1 MKIRWWRNRGAWGGV
16 GLALVLTAVG
26 CSSNKQLGGET
37 SSSFCDDYL
46 HAVTSKL
53 VLCQGGSATA
63 FNEASQTLD
72 LCGGISTDLAL
83 GKLTFSP
90 KAGQACLSEI
100 SATDCGPLFSQHSP
114 PADCLKAFSG
124 TVPAGSACYP
134 ISIGLAQ
141 ECAPGNYCAT
151 DTQCPGLC
159 KPEGTLG
166 VPCGSGVGA
175 VAECAPPFIC
185 SYTDGS
191 GGTCQPPPP
200 DVQVGSACGGPGQ
213 CTSQNVT
220 LVCDGPNGPLGGSP
234 PVGAPTCQ
242 NPRATGSCWQNSDCS
257 TNNCVLAGP
266 GATEGVC
273 TPARVIGDACLPGQ
287 NQCGSGAYC
296 GAASKCVDLPAVGQ
310 SCAGNSGE
318 GTFCANGVCNP
329 LTSLCDAYQGAGETC
344 NGPTGQCDGFNTQ
357 CGPSGVCLPACAPG
371 SACGAPGQICC
382 AQNLCNAG
390 LTCNG
395 TTCGVAPPGIDG
407 GRDAHV
413 STGIAITPNAMGVF
427 DGSNAAGV
435 LGAWWATTDDYD
447 FRGTPGTGSCPMAGF
462 TDAECSSIATPTPGK
477 PFLPNPTG
485 TGMCTSGIAAQVLA
499 GDGGAPAYSVIWGS
513 IVGFDL
519 DDPAGFYDD
528 AGAPAADAGITSK
541 GQYDAKAHGVTG
553 IAFDIDTPPIGNLRV
568 EFQTMGTENNA
579 AYWGGATSNASPVF
593 PGRNEVRWSDVGGPF
608 YLTTP
613 PRFDPTKLEDVDF
626 HVVVNTSAPVPYSFC
641 ISNVVMLTD

>member
-1 MKIRWWRNRGAWGGV
+1 MKIRWWRNRGAWRGV
-16 GLALVLTAVG
+16 GLALVLAAVG
-26 CSSNKQLGGET
+26 CSSGKQLGGET

-151 DTQCPGLC
+151 DAQCPGIC

-185 SYTDGS
+185 SYTNGS

-242 NPRATGSCWQNSDCS
+242 NPRATGACWQDSDCS

-266 GATEGVC
+266 GATGGVC

-310 SCAGNSGE
+310 SCAGNAGE

-395 TTCGVAPPGIDG
+395 TTCGVAPPGVDG

-462 TDAECSSIATPTPGK
+462 TNAECSSIATPTPGK

-485 TGMCTSGIAAQVLA
+485 TGMCTSGVAAQVLA

-593 PGRNEVRWSDVGGPF
+593 PGHNEVRWSDVGGPF